1 MRHKFIKKLSS
12 FVLIVAL
19 LLTSNSTAL
28 AAGVTEMTG
37 DRVTVSI
44 EKLTLTGGFVLEPT
58 QVSINN
64 GENLESVLNRVAGN
78 QLIWQGDQL
87 YAVAGA
93 ESSGDSVPI
102 AIASMGTNANNEAAP
117 TQASLKE
124 VGLKS
129 PGQLGEQDYS
139 SMSTWL
145 CSINN
150 QLIGSDMAGYIPTA
164 GDVIRVQF
172 SLWGNGADLGQA
184 LDGNV
189 PAIFAADKD
198 RLMEALAQVEIS
210 PYFNM
215 FMTDAEYSEVYHQAM
230 NIAENFQASQA
241 TVDAVT
247 DQLKILQPIPAQSI
261 ALSTGNLEMNVAQ
274 TNGLNVTVYPE
285 NATLDRAV
293 VWQSSNPAVAMVDD
307 NGVVTGIGP
316 GVATIQATTQSG
328 NRSATCLVDV
338 KAIPMTGIELN
349 LSGLSLEKAGSYQLN
364 VNYTPENTTDI
375 RDVVWI
381 SADTAVVEV
390 SSSGLVTATGMGSA
404 TITAQTVG
412 GLSASCEVR
421 VATAQ
426 ELAEGICEKIN
437 QLPKVN
443 ALALTDKPELD
454 EVNAEFEACPESGK
468 RLVST
473 QAIEKL
479 TALINRM
486 TELEMNQ
493 ALANQVI
500 GTINLLPEPG
510 QVILKNEEAI
520 GLARYAF
527 SKGLTL
533 EQQQLVPETA
543 LNKLKACEKMI
554 KQIKKGN
561 QHAARIVM
569 ASIADLPQTGA
580 LTLADVKQVSDV
592 RKSYEALSVDQ
603 QCLVDNYEILNTA
616 ELKIIEQILLVAAG
630 IDEATLKL
638 GSAQFLAF
646 LELGK
651 AYDSLTESEQMLL
664 DTLVS
669 DKILKLEEKVKALN
683 KADCDINLD
692 TPWYVVQ
699 QVRRVSDT
707 AEVYHKFIELM
718 KNEKISSA
726 STQLLALYTISLKD
740 MTNYDLD
747 YLPVSEAPITV
758 SLPLNTT
765 DLAYDQWNIV
775 IRQKDGTVTVIGKD
789 NYTVIEN
796 CIQFKCI
803 NPAQV
808 GLIADQ
814 ASLKTLQA
822 NINTEQI
829 NTLEPEITKAVEKTS
844 DYMLIAAANPTIQS
858 GLWETVCF
866 ARGGYA
872 VPAGYYELFYSNVIK
887 ELEEGEGTISG
898 DRTNTDYS
906 KTILALT
913 AIGKDPTNVGGYNLL
928 SKLSNFTQI
937 KRGGMMAYVWALIAL
952 DSNNYEIPLTTTGV
966 QTTRELLIQTI
977 LDREVVTSAGVR
989 GGFSLYSDSADAAPD
1004 TDVTAMTLQAL
1015 AKYKDREDVK
1025 PVVER
1030 AVNTLSGLQNSN
1042 GSYGT
1047 FGAPETSESTSQ
1059 VILALTSLGIDPAT
1073 DFRFIKGDQWVL
1085 ADLMTYYVDGG
1096 GFMHIKAGG
1105 TGNGGGE
1112 PGTLNGMASYQAMQA
1127 MISYNRMK
1135 NGKPWI
1141 FGISDGFKPVINQG
1155 TSLDDLQ
1162 KEYEKNYG
1170 STKSGSAVSATQASG
1185 GGVAATGSAS
1195 GSAATAAS
1203 KGGTTAENFTPWSFN
1218 GTYTPSAKTDEAEKT
1233 GTTVIDQINGPMI
1246 FGGVVIVLTGMVAM
1260 TTYLIKKKRIK
1271 QA

>member
-1 MRHKFIKKLSS
+1 MKHNFIKKVSS
-12 FVLIVAL
+12 FVLIVVL
-19 LLTSNSTAL
+19 LLTSNSTTL
-28 AAGVTEMTG
+28 AAGTTGLTEN
-37 DRVTVSI
+37 RVTVSI
-44 EKLTLTGGFVLEPT
+44 EKSTLAGDFVLEPT
-58 QVSINN
+58 QVSINS
-64 GENLESVLNRVAGN
+64 GENLESVLNRVMGG
-78 QLIWQGDQL
+78 QLIWQGERL
-87 YAVAGA
+87 YAVTGA
-93 ESSGDSVPI
+93 ESSGDSVPT
-102 AIASMGTNANNEAAP
+102 AIAAMGVNANNEAAP

-139 SMSTWL
+139 SMSAWM

-150 QLIGSDMAGYIPTA
+150 QLIGSEMAGYIPTA

-172 SLWGNGADLGQA
+172 SLWGNGADLGQT
-184 LDGNV
+184 LGGNV

-198 RLMEALAQVEIS
+198 RLMEALAQVETS
-210 PYFNM
+210 LYFNM
-215 FMTDAEYSEVYHQAM
+215 FMTDADFSEVYHQAM
-230 NIAENFQASQA
+230 NTAKNLQVSQA

-247 DQLKILQPIPAQSI
+247 DQLKMLQPIPAQSI

-274 TNGLNVTVYPE
+274 TNGLNVAVYPE
-285 NATLDRAV
+285 NATLGRAV

-316 GVATIQATTQSG
+316 GVATIQASTRNG
-328 NRSATCLVDV
+328 NLSATCLVDV

-364 VNYTPENTTDI
+364 VFYAPENTTDL
-375 RDVVWI
+375 RDVAWDSTDKRV
-381 SADTAVVEV
+381 AEV
-390 SSSGLVTATGMGSA
+390 SSSGLVTATGIGTA
-404 TITAQTVG
+404 TITAQTAG
-412 GLSASCEVR
+412 GLSATCEVR

-426 ELAEGICEKIN
+426 VLAEGITAKIN
-437 QLPKVN
+437 DLPEVN
-443 ALALTDKPELD
+443 VLTILDKPGLD
-454 EVNAEFEACPESGK
+454 EVNAELKACPESGK
-468 RLVST
+468 RLVSD

-486 TELEMNQ
+486 AQLEMNQ

-500 GTINLLPEPG
+500 GTINLLPEPD
-510 QVILKNEEAI
+510 QVMLQNEAAI
-520 GLARYAF
+520 GLARNAF
-527 SKGLTL
+527 SEGLTP

-561 QHAARIVM
+561 QVAAKMVM
-569 ASIADLPQTGA
+569 ATISDLPQTSA
-580 LTLADVKQVSDV
+580 LTLADAKQVSDA
-592 RKSYEALSVDQ
+592 RKNYAALSADQ
-603 QCLVDNYEILNTA
+603 QCLVENSGILSTA
-616 ELKIIEQILLVAAG
+616 EQKIKEQIQLVATDF
-630 IDEATLKL
+630 DESTLKL
-638 GSAQFLAF
+638 GSPQLLTF

-651 AYDSLTESEQMLL
+651 AYDCLTESEQMLL
-664 DTLVS
+664 DVS
-669 DKILKLEEKVKALN
+669 VTDKMMKLEEKVKALN

-692 TPWYVVQ
+692 TPWYVIQ
-699 QVRRVSDT
+699 QAGRASDQ
-707 AEVYHKFIELM
+707 AEVYRKFIQLL
-718 KNEKISSA
+718 KNEKISSE
-726 STQLLALYTISLKD
+726 STQLLTLYTISLKD

-747 YLPVSEAPITV
+747 YLPASNDPITV
-758 SLPLNTT
+758 SLPLNTA
-765 DLAYDQWNIV
+765 DLAYDQWKIV
-775 IRQKDGTVTVIGKD
+775 IQHKDGTVTVIGKD
-789 NYTVIEN
+789 HYAVQENRIE
-796 CIQFKCI
+796 FKCT
-803 NPAQV
+803 NPALV

-814 ASLKTLQA
+814 ASLKTLQGA
-822 NINTEQI
+822 INTDQI
-829 NTLEPEITKAVEKTS
+829 NTLEPEITASLKKTS
-844 DYMLIAAANPTIQS
+844 DYMLVAAANPTIQS
-858 GLWETVCF
+858 GLWETLCF

-887 ELEEGEGTISG
+887 ELEEGGGTISG

-928 SKLSNFTQI
+928 SKLSDFTQI

-952 DSNNYEIPLTTTGV
+952 DSNNYEIPLTTTGI

-1025 PVVER
+1025 PVIDR
-1030 AVNTLSGLQNSN
+1030 AVNTLAGLQNSN

-1073 DFRFIKGDQWVL
+1073 DSRFIKGDQWVL

-1096 GFMHIKAGG
+1096 GFMHIKPGG

-1112 PGTLNGMASYQAMQA
+1112 PGSLNGMASYQAMQA

-1135 NGKPWI
+1135 SGKPWI
-1141 FGISDGFKPVINQG
+1141 FGITDGFKPVINQG
-1155 TSLDDLQ
+1155 KSLDDIQ
-1162 KEYEKNYG
+1162 KEYEKNFG
-1170 STKSGSAVSATQASG
+1170 STKSGGSVSAAQAS

-1203 KGGTTAENFTPWSFN
+1203 KGGTAAESFTPWSFN
-1218 GTYTPSAKTDEAEKT
+1218 GTYTPSTKTNEAEKS
-1233 GTTVIDQINGPMI
+1233 GPAFIDQMNGPMI
-1246 FGGVVIVLTGMVAM
+1246 FGGAVIILTGMVAM
-1260 TTYLIKKKRIK
+1260 TIYLIKKKRIK